1 MEQIFY
7 LEFQFILVANQK
19 NHVSH
24 RDFLGSVIIRRPLE
38 TIEEEASTCSLTPAY
53 YNHKPIRSSLPSYD
67 SVIVIGENDFLPS
80 YHEALA
86 LSRGTISLHM

>member
-1 MEQIFY
+1 MIASSTN
-7 LEFQFILVANQK
+7 FQFILDLTLVANQK
-19 NHVSH
+19 NDVSH
-24 RDFLGSVIIRRPLE
+24 RNFLGNVI
-38 TIEEEASTCSLTPAY
+38 TSTPV
-53 YNHKPIRSSLPSYD
+53 YNHKPNRSSLPSYD